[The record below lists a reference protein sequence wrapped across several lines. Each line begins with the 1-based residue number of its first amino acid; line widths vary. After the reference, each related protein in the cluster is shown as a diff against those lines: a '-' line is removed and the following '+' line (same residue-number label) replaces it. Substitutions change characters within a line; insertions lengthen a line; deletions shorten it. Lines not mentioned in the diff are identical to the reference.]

1 MIAYTH
7 CVLIHV
13 KQPFHPF
20 RFRTTAVYIMH
31 VTYPRR
37 NRCSYGYIWI
47 GRGVFFYVFF
57 CCCCYVYIERRMI
70 HELLVNSSM
79 FCFFLLLFLFKKHT
93 LIYTCVLHG
102 PTKPRAGP
110 AVYVGR
116 QINHA
121 TRTDKLFGGRPA
133 AILASC
139 TRARAFGFFSV
150 EWLYHCP
157 A

>member
-1 MIAYTH
+1 MNWSR
-7 CVLIHV
+7 
-13 KQPFHPF
+13 
-20 RFRTTAVYIMH
+20 RFFLCFFLLLLLLCLYRTSNDTRVA
-31 VTYPRR
+31 RK
-37 NRCSYGYIWI
+37 
-47 GRGVFFYVFF
+47 
-57 CCCCYVYIERRMI
+57 
-70 HELLVNSSM
+70 LVNVL
-79 FCFFLLLFLFKKHT
+79 FFFLLLFLFKKHT

-139 TRARAFGFFSV
+139 TRARAFDFFSV
-150 EWLYHCP
+150 E
-157 A
+157 